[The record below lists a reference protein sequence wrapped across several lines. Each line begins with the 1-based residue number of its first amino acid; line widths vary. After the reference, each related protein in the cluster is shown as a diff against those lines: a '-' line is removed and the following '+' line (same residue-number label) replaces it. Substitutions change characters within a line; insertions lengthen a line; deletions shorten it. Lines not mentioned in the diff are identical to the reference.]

1 MRDIGKN
8 IRTARSRKKMTQD
21 ELAEKLYV
29 TRQTVSNYETGR
41 SRPDVECLL
50 QISEILGVEIQELL
64 YGPEETPERKQ
75 AKKRLIVACN
85 ILAVSSVLSVL
96 AYALFREWAS
106 TYYTVM
112 PMFGIRGFAIPLLL
126 GLLGWTL
133 LQACGVYLG
142 AKAPQCKAVK
152 WIRLAVLIGISVC
165 AVLLLPIFCKTSVYA
180 VQQIAAVCTDT
191 RFSKSVS
198 LDFLPVWDTI
208 ATKLF
213 FFFYRYPYVAALI
226 GAVQWLVGVP
236 KEKTI
241 DRRS

>member
-41 SRPDVECLL
+41 SRPDVDCLL
-50 QISEILGVEIQELL
+50 QISEILGVEIRELL
-64 YGPEETPERKQ
+64 YGPEESPERKQ
-75 AKKRLIVACN
+75 AKKRLIVACS
-85 ILAVSSVLSVL
+85 ILTAGGILTML
-96 AYALFREWAS
+96 AYTVFREWAG
-106 TYYTVM
+106 TYYFVM
-112 PMFGIRGFAIPLLL
+112 PMFGIRGFVIPLLL

-142 AKAPQCKAVK
+142 ARAPQGKAMQ

-165 AVLLLPIFCKTSVYA
+165 AVLLLPMLCKILMYA
-180 VQQIAAVCTDT
+180 VQQIIAVCTDT
-191 RFSKSVS
+191 RLPGSVS
-198 LDFLPVWDTI
+198 LDFLPVWDTV

-213 FFFYRYPYVAALI
+213 FFFYSYPYAAVPIGAAL
-226 GAVQWLVGVP
+226 WLVSFP
-236 KEKTI
+236 KEKK
-241 DRRS
+241 

>member
-50 QISEILGVEIQELL
+50 RISEILGVEIGELL

-75 AKKRLIVACN
+75 AKKRLIVACG
-85 ILAVSSVLSVL
+85 IFMACGVLTVF
-96 AYALFREWAS
+96 AYNLFREWS
-106 TYYTVM
+106 GTYYYTM
-112 PMFGIRGFAIPLLL
+112 PMFWMRGGVIPLLL

-142 AKAPQCKAVK
+142 AKAPLCKAMQ

-165 AVLLLPIFCKTSVYA
+165 AVLLLPMFCKILVFA

-213 FFFYRYPYVAALI
+213 FFFYSYPYVAAPIGAALWLI
-226 GAVQWLVGVP
+226 GIP
-236 KEKTI
+236 KEKK
-241 DRRS
+241 

>member
-1 MRDIGKN
+1 
-8 IRTARSRKKMTQD
+8 MTQD

-50 QISEILGVEIQELL
+50 QISEILGVEVQELL

-75 AKKRLIVACN
+75 AKKRMIVACSMLAAGG
-85 ILAVSSVLSVL
+85 ILTMLV
-96 AYALFREWAS
+96 YNLFREWAGI
-106 TYYTVM
+106 YYSVM
-112 PMFGIRGFAIPLLL
+112 PMFWIRGFVIPLWFS
-126 GLLGWTL
+126 LLGWTL

-142 AKAPQCKAVK
+142 AKAPQYKAMQ

-165 AVLLLPIFCKTSVYA
+165 AVLLLPLFCKILMYA
-180 VQQIAAVCTDT
+180 VQQIIAICTDT
-191 RFSKSVS
+191 RFPGSVS

-213 FFFYRYPYVAALI
+213 FFFYSYPYIAVPIGAALWLI
-226 GAVQWLVGVP
+226 GIP
-236 KEKTI
+236 KAKK
-241 DRRS
+241 